1 MAWSREVAQALL
13 LDEAF
18 VSLFEDAES
27 PVRQEIDR
35 LTKIGLDPRAD
46 RENRERAIAM
56 LAGMKR
62 VHELTIRAANES
74 QEVANEERQPVR
86 RRRGYPFPPLTGLV
100 SPPSPESTGTDGQ
113 ERSRKWTTY
122 FR

>member
-1 MAWSREVAQALL
+1 MAWSREIAQALL

-18 VSLFEDAES
+18 VSLFEDGES
-27 PVRQEIDR
+27 PVRQEIER

-62 VHELTIRAANES
+62 VHELTVRAADEPH
-74 QEVANEERQPVR
+74 EIANEERQSAR
-86 RRRGYPFPPLTGLV
+86 GRRGYPFPSLTGLA
-100 SPPSPESTGTDGQ
+100 SPPSPESTGPDGQ